1 MYKVVIFGG
10 TTEGRLLYACC
21 VEKNIPAS
29 VYVATGYGEQ
39 VLDRSHEQMQTV
51 HEGRLDLAE
60 MKEALLLESP
70 QLVLDATHPFAY
82 LVTENIRK
90 ACKDLQL
97 PYHRIIRG
105 QKEDEAQNLCKKCFF
120 FDTIKEA
127 VDFLEH
133 EKGNVLVTTGSR
145 ELPHYT
151 ELTDYKDRLYVRVL
165 PDAETIRACNALG
178 IEGRHLAAMQGPF
191 SEELNYG
198 FLKEYNISYLV
209 TKQSG
214 AQGGFYEKAAAAERA
229 GATLL
234 VIRRKGEENGISIE
248 EAIHILEGV

>member
-10 TTEGRLLYACC
+10 TTEGRLLYDCC
-21 VEKNIPAS
+21 VENNIPAA

-39 VLDRSHEQMQTV
+39 VLDRTHEQLQTV
-51 HEGRLDLAE
+51 HEGRLGLEE
-60 MKEALLLESP
+60 MKEALFRDAP
-70 QLVLDATHPFAY
+70 QLVLDATHPYAY
-82 LVTENIRK
+82 LVTENIKK
-90 ACKDLQL
+90 ACEAIDI
-97 PYHRIIRG
+97 PYYRIIRG
-105 QKEDEAQNLCKKCFF
+105 QKEEAESLCEKCLF

-127 VDFLEH
+127 AAFLEQ
-133 EKGNVLVTTGSR
+133 EAGNVLVTTGSK
-145 ELPHYT
+145 ELWQYT
-151 ELTDYKDRLYVRVL
+151 QLTDYQNRLYVRIL
-165 PDAETIRACNALG
+165 PDAEAIRACNRLG

-214 AQGGFYEKAAAAERA
+214 AQGGFYEKAAAAKRA

-234 VIRRKGEENGISIE
+234 VIRRRGEEQGISIE